1 VFCLIPT
8 LFGLLVLAG
17 CARDLAPKQADR
29 VCPLTQLA
37 QLPLESRGNMLFTQ
51 ADINGKPVTL
61 LVDTGAERTLLTEAA
76 VARLHLPRDL
86 QHATR
91 TYGIGSPTATWDA
104 KLPNGIVLGGTTLPI
119 DRVTVGR
126 FAIPEIAG
134 NLVDGLLGADIL
146 LAFDIDL
153 NLPAEEMTLYQAR
166 SQCPDAPPPWG
177 QAYVAV
183 DGISTRQ
190 DRLQLPFELDGMPG
204 TAVLDTGA
212 QISSISRHMAERIGL
227 LDADLADDHT
237 VMAHG
242 AGPDQVPVRMH
253 RFSDFRV
260 GPIETHAP
268 ILPVV
273 PMSSGMGDALVGGDF
288 LRGRRVWLS
297 FSTRRVLVTPVPNGP
312 WIAATRTDE

>member
-1 VFCLIPT
+1 MRRLT
-8 LFGLLVLAG
+8 LALLALLGLAG
-17 CARDLAPKQADR
+17 CASDPGARHADGT
-29 VCPLTQLA
+29 CPLIRLA
-37 QLPLESRGNMLFTQ
+37 QLPLEARGNMLFTE
-51 ADINGKPVTL
+51 ARIDGKPVTL

-76 VARLHLPRDL
+76 VERLHLARDL

-104 KLPNGIVLGGTTLPI
+104 KLPNGMVLGGARIPVE
-119 DRVTVGR
+119 RVTVGR
-126 FAIPEIAG
+126 FGISEVAG

-153 NLPAEEMTLYQAR
+153 DLPAQEMTLYLPR
-166 SQCPDAPPPWG
+166 SQCPDAPPPWE

-183 DGISTRQ
+183 NGISTRQ
-190 DRLQLPFELDGMPG
+190 HRLLLPFELNGVSG

-212 QISSISRHMAERIGL
+212 QISSISRQMAERIGL
-227 LDADLADDHT
+227 LDADLADDRT

-242 AGPDQVPVRMH
+242 AAPDQVPVRIH

-260 GPIETHAP
+260 GPTETHAP
-268 ILPVV
+268 TLPVV

-297 FSTRRVLVTPVPNGP
+297 FSTRRVLVTPVQHGP
-312 WIAATRTDE
+312 WIAATHTDE